1 MDTGKPYSDIA
12 IYDNC
17 VIREF
22 GENIDPIEL
31 MWHRDNEDRIVEV
44 LNPTDWFFQYD
55 DQLPIPLK
63 ENVSLKIARHD
74 WHRVIKGTGNLR
86 LKITKS

>member
-22 GENIDPIEL
+22 GEDIDPIEL
-31 MWHRDNEDRIVEV
+31 KWHRDNEVRVIEV
-44 LNPTDWFFQYD
+44 LNETDWYFQYD
-55 DQLPIPLK
+55 NELPIQLK
-63 ENVSLKIARHD
+63 ENVSLRIGRHD